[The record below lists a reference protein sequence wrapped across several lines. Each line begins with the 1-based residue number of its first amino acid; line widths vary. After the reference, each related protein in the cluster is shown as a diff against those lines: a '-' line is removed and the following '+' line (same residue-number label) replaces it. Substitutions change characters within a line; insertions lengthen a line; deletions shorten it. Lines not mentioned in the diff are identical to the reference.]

1 VIGSFRTKM
10 TTMDKKDANKSKNN
24 INNNFDNIGY

>member
-1 VIGSFRTKM
+1 M
-10 TTMDKKDANKSKNN
+10 TTMDKKDASKSKNN